1 MPIAEPAVGRPLAG
15 ERVLLALE
23 AWKEMWALRMLGM
36 CYRMCIL
43 LFTEKRFIELETD
56 VLEKVVPS
64 YTPPYG
70 GAVTEIEHP
79 LDLLWNWLLNELM
92 DVVWEKTGMKTRIWA
107 RKREREE
114 AMKAL
119 SGDDLDEV
127 LRFIRG
133 YLAPRMKIREMRD
146 GLVAHYAE
154 LDRIKARKRGSTLR
168 LEVAWGGRKLR
179 YEIPFSDEELAR
191 LVKERLGALGLPNL
205 EVR

>member
-1 MPIAEPAVGRPLAG
+1 MAK

-23 AWKEMWALRMLGM
+23 AWKETWALRMLGR

-56 VLEKVVPS
+56 VLKDRVPV
-64 YTPPYG
+64 YTMPYG
-70 GAVTEIEHP
+70 MMTEIRDP
-79 LDLLWNWLLNELM
+79 LDMPWNLLQNVLL
-92 DVVWEKTGMKTRIWA
+92 DVVVEKTGFRD

-133 YLAPRMKIREMRD
+133 YLAPRMKVGEMRE

-154 LDRIKARKRGSTLR
+154 LDRVEVKRSSWGAGSTLR
-168 LEVAWGGRKLR
+168 LEVAKGGRKLR
-179 YEIPFSDEELAR
+179 YEVSLSDEESAS
-191 LVKERLGALGLPNL
+191 LVKERLSALGLPNL
-205 EVR
+205 EAR

>member
-1 MPIAEPAVGRPLAG
+1 MPIAEPAVGTSLAK

-23 AWKEMWALRMLGM
+23 AWKETWALRMLGR

-43 LFTEKRFIELETD
+43 LFTEKRFFELETD
-56 VLEKVVPS
+56 VLKDRVPVYTMS
-64 YTPPYG
+64 YGTM
-70 GAVTEIEHP
+70 TEIREP
-79 LDLLWNWLLNELM
+79 LDMPWNLLQNVLL
-92 DVVWEKTGMKTRIWA
+92 DVVVEKTGFRD

-114 AMKAL
+114 AMKAV

-133 YLAPRMKIREMRD
+133 YLAPRMKVGEMRE

-154 LDRIKARKRGSTLR
+154 LDRVEVKRSSWGSGSMFR
-168 LEVAWGGRKLR
+168 IEVAKGGRKLR
-179 YEIPFSDEELAR
+179 YEISFSDEESVR
-191 LVKERLGALGLPNL
+191 LVKERLSALGLPNL

>member
-1 MPIAEPAVGRPLAG
+1 LAK

-23 AWKEMWALRMLGM
+23 AWKETWALRMLGR

-56 VLEKVVPS
+56 VLKDRVPV
-64 YTPPYG
+64 YTMPYG
-70 GAVTEIEHP
+70 MMTEIRDP
-79 LDLLWNWLLNELM
+79 LDMPWNLLQNVLL
-92 DVVWEKTGMKTRIWA
+92 DVVVEKTGFRD

-133 YLAPRMKIREMRD
+133 YLAPRMKVGEMRE

-154 LDRIKARKRGSTLR
+154 LDRVEVKRSSWGAGSTLR
-168 LEVAWGGRKLR
+168 LEVAKGGRKLR
-179 YEIPFSDEELAR
+179 YEVSLSDEESAS
-191 LVKERLGALGLPNL
+191 LVKERLSALGLPNL
-205 EVR
+205 EAR

>member
-1 MPIAEPAVGRPLAG
+1 MPIAEPAVGTLLAK

-43 LFTEKRFIELETD
+43 LFTEKRFFELETD
-56 VLEKVVPS
+56 VLEKVTPK
-64 YTPPYG
+64 YTGPYG
-70 GAVTEIEHP
+70 AMVTEIKHP

-92 DVVWEKTGMKTRIWA
+92 DVVVEKTGIRD

-133 YLAPRMKIREMRD
+133 YLAPRMKIREMRE
-146 GLVAHYAE
+146 GLVAYYAE

-168 LEVAWGGRKLR
+168 IEVTKGGRKLR
-179 YEIPFSDEELAR
+179 YEIPFSDEESAR

>member
-1 MPIAEPAVGRPLAG
+1 MPIAEPAVGTSLTK

-23 AWKEMWALRMLGM
+23 AWKETWALRMLGR

-56 VLEKVVPS
+56 VLKDRVPV
-64 YTPPYG
+64 YTMPYG
-70 GAVTEIEHP
+70 MMTEIREP
-79 LDLLWNWLLNELM
+79 LDMPWNLLQNVLL
-92 DVVWEKTGMKTRIWA
+92 DVVVEKTGFRD

-133 YLAPRMKIREMRD
+133 YLAPRMKVGEMRE
-146 GLVAHYAE
+146 GLVTHYAE
-154 LDRIKARKRGSTLR
+154 LDRVEVKRSSWGAGSTLR
-168 LEVAWGGRKLR
+168 LEVAKGGRKFR
-179 YEIPFSDEELAR
+179 YEISFSDEESTR

>member
-1 MPIAEPAVGRPLAG
+1 MPIAEPAVGTSLAK
-15 ERVLLALE
+15 EKVLLALE
-23 AWKEMWALRMLGM
+23 AWKETWALKMLGR

-56 VLEKVVPS
+56 VLKDRVPV
-64 YTPPYG
+64 YTMPYG
-70 GAVTEIEHP
+70 MMTEIREP
-79 LDLLWNWLLNELM
+79 LDMPWNLLQNVLL
-92 DVVWEKTGMKTRIWA
+92 DVLVEKTGFRD

-133 YLAPRMKIREMRD
+133 YLAPRMKVGEMRD
-146 GLVAHYAE
+146 GLVTHYAE
-154 LDRIKARKRGSTLR
+154 LDRVEVKRSSWGAGSTLR
-168 LEVAWGGRKLR
+168 LEVAKGGRKLR
-179 YEIPFSDEELAR
+179 YEISFSDEESAR
-191 LVKERLGALGLPNL
+191 LVKERLGVLGLPNL

>member
-1 MPIAEPAVGRPLAG
+1 LAK

-23 AWKEMWALRMLGM
+23 AWKETWALRMLGR

-56 VLEKVVPS
+56 VLKDRVPV
-64 YTPPYG
+64 YTMPYG
-70 GAVTEIEHP
+70 MMTEIRDP
-79 LDLLWNWLLNELM
+79 LDMPWNLLQNVLL
-92 DVVWEKTGMKTRIWA
+92 DVVVEKTGFRD

-114 AMKAL
+114 AMKAV

-133 YLAPRMKIREMRD
+133 YLAPRMKVGVMRE
-146 GLVAHYAE
+146 GLVTQYAE
-154 LDRIKARKRGSTLR
+154 LDRVEVKRSSWGAGSTLR
-168 LEVAWGGRKLR
+168 LEVAKGGRKLR
-179 YEIPFSDEELAR
+179 YEIPFSDKESAR

>member
-23 AWKEMWALRMLGM
+23 AWKEMWALRMLGR

-56 VLEKVVPS
+56 VLKERVPV
-64 YTPPYG
+64 YTMPYG
-70 GAVTEIEHP
+70 MMTEIREP
-79 LDLLWNWLLNELM
+79 LDMPWNLLQNVLL
-92 DVVWEKTGMKTRIWA
+92 DVVVEKTGIRD

-114 AMKAL
+114 AMKAV
-119 SGDDLDEV
+119 SGDDLDDV

-133 YLAPRMKIREMRD
+133 YLAPRMKVREMRE
-146 GLVAHYAE
+146 GLVAYYAE
-154 LDRIKARKRGSTLR
+154 LDRVKARKRGSTLR
-168 LEVAWGGRKLR
+168 LEVARGGRKLR
-179 YEIPFSDEELAR
+179 YEIPFFDEELAR

>member
-1 MPIAEPAVGRPLAG
+1 MPIAEPAVGTSLAK

-23 AWKEMWALRMLGM
+23 AWKETWALRMLGR

-56 VLEKVVPS
+56 VLKERVPV
-64 YTPPYG
+64 YTMPYG
-70 GAVTEIEHP
+70 MMTEIRDP
-79 LDLLWNWLLNELM
+79 LDMPWNLLQNVLL
-92 DVVWEKTGMKTRIWA
+92 DVVVEKTGIRD

-114 AMKAL
+114 VMKAV

-133 YLAPRMKIREMRD
+133 YLATRMKVGEMRE
-146 GLVAHYAE
+146 GLVAYYAE
-154 LDRIKARKRGSTLR
+154 LDGVEVKRSSWGAGSTLR
-168 LEVAWGGRKLR
+168 LEVAKGGRKLR
-179 YEIPFSDEELAR
+179 YEVSFSDEESAR

-205 EVR
+205 DVR

>member
-1 MPIAEPAVGRPLAG
+1 MAK
-15 ERVLLALE
+15 ERVLLVLE
-23 AWKEMWALRMLGM
+23 AWKETWALRMLGR

-43 LFTEKRFIELETD
+43 LFTEKRFIELETN
-56 VLEKVVPS
+56 VLEKVVPD
-64 YTPPYG
+64 YTTPG
-70 GAVTEIEHP
+70 VGVTEINP
-79 LDLLWNWLLNELM
+79 LDLLWALLLNVLIE
-92 DVVWEKTGMKTRIWA
+92 VVWEKTGMKTRIWA

-133 YLAPRMKIREMRD
+133 YLAPRMKVREMRE
-146 GLVAHYAE
+146 GLVAYYAE
-154 LDRIKARKRGSTLR
+154 LDRVKARKNGSTLR
-168 LEVAWGGRKLR
+168 LEVARGGRKLR
-179 YEIPFSDEELAR
+179 YEIPFFDEESAR

>member
-1 MPIAEPAVGRPLAG
+1 MPIAEPAAGTSLAK
-15 ERVLLALE
+15 EKVLLALE
-23 AWKEMWALRMLGM
+23 AWKETWALRMLGR

-56 VLEKVVPS
+56 VLKDRVPV
-64 YTPPYG
+64 YTMPYG
-70 GAVTEIEHP
+70 TMTEIRDP
-79 LDLLWNWLLNELM
+79 LDMPWNLLQSVLL
-92 DVVWEKTGMKTRIWA
+92 DVVVEKTGFRD

-114 AMKAL
+114 AMKAV

-127 LRFIRG
+127 LEFIRG
-133 YLAPRMKIREMRD
+133 YLAPRMKVREMRE

-154 LDRIKARKRGSTLR
+154 LDRVEVKRSSWGASSTLR
-168 LEVAWGGRKLR
+168 LKVAKGGRKLR
-179 YEIPFSDEELAR
+179 YEISFSDEEQAR